1 MLRELSTS
9 GPSPVLAATRDRI
22 YAVGFRTSPHA
33 QDYRDFL
40 ERNGVPYQWVDVE
53 HDPLARFLGAP
64 ADVEGVRLPVFVFP
78 DGSTLEP
85 YDDPDEWASFTRTRA
100 ELAVRAGLHAHPEL
114 DLYDVVV
121 LGAGPAGLTAAL
133 TAASEGLDTVVVE
146 RQAPGGQAGTS
157 SRIENYPG
165 FPNGLSGQEL
175 AEAVFDQAVRFG
187 AEIVVGS
194 DITIG
199 RLEEDD
205 VVALDL
211 VNGEVVR
218 GRTAIGATGFNYRR
232 LDADGVDDFIGVGV
246 YYGAAPSDAI
256 YHRGGDV
263 FVVGGANSAGQAA
276 LHLATHARSV
286 TLLVRGDSL
295 EEDMSQYLVDR
306 CCRTGGIKVRTHT
319 RVVRAEGA
327 GKLERIVVESDGV
340 EETLPADAL
349 FILIG
354 GTPSTSTCPYGLARD
369 ANGFVLTGADLNGAW
384 KLDRDPLHL
393 ESSQPGVFFAGDAR
407 HGSVKRVA
415 AAVGEGAM
423 AVQLVHRYL
432 AQLP

>member
-1 MLRELSTS
+1 MAAIEQSPGIVVPRLG
-9 GPSPVLAATRDRI
+9 GPLYV
-22 YAVGFRTSPHA
+22 VGYRTSPHVLE
-33 QDYRDFL
+33 YREFL
-40 ERNGVPYQWVDVE
+40 ERNGVPHEWIDIE

-64 ADVEGVRLPVFVFP
+64 EDVEGVRLPVFVFP

-85 YDDPDEWASFTRTRA
+85 YEDPDESVSFARTRA
-100 ELAVRAGLHAHPEL
+100 ELAVRAGLHARPDL
-114 DLYDVVV
+114 DVYDVVV

-133 TAASEGLDTVVVE
+133 TAASEGLSTVVIE

-175 AEAVFDQAVRFG
+175 ADAVLDQALRFG

-194 DITIG
+194 EVGTG
-199 RLEEDD
+199 G
-205 VVALDL
+205 LDNGTMAVNL
-211 VNGEVVR
+211 VNGSVVR

-232 LDADGVDDFIGVGV
+232 LDAEGVDDFTGVGV
-246 YYGAAPSDAI
+246 YYGAAPTDAI

-286 TLLVRGDSL
+286 TLLIRGDSI

-306 CCRTGGIKVRTHT
+306 CCRHGTIAVRTNT
-319 RVVRAEGA
+319 RVVRAEGE
-327 GKLERIVVESDGV
+327 GKLERIVVESNGV

-349 FILIG
+349 FVLIG
-354 GTPSTSTCPYGLARD
+354 GTPSTETCPYGLARD
-369 ANGFVLTGADLNGAW
+369 PNGFVLTGADLNGAW
-384 KLDRDPLHL
+384 RLDRDPYHL

-415 AAVGEGAM
+415 AAVGEGAQ

-432 AQLP
+432 AENS